1 MRMTRDW
8 WAVLLAALAA
18 VFVKLGR
25 RLGCPV
31 VTVAGPAPE
40 PRASVIRQRLAL
52 LPGLALLGVVG
63 YAGKLTEQSI
73 AAYGRAH
80 QLTLP
85 NIEYVLWAIVFGLIV
100 SNTIGVPKICRAG
113 VDTYEFWLKA
123 GIVLLG
129 VRFLLGDIVKLGGV
143 SLVCVVLEL
152 AMAIVVMTALG
163 RYFKLSPKLTSLLAI
178 GASICGVSAIIAA
191 KGAIDADDEDA
202 SYAIAAILAL
212 GAVSLVVFPLLGR
225 ALGMSDHAF
234 GLWVGLAV
242 DNTAEAAA
250 AGALY
255 SDAAGRFAVLAK
267 TTRNATLGF
276 VVLGYAIYWVRKDQA
291 REIANKGAFLWEKF
305 PKFVLGFLVISAAA
319 TFGAFT
325 AAEATDLANLSRWAF
340 LFTFAGV
347 GLKTNVRELSK
358 QGWRPLVV
366 GVVGEVAIA
375 VLTLVMV
382 LAAARIFVF

>member
-1 MRMTRDW
+1 M
-8 WAVLLAALAA
+8 
-18 VFVKLGR
+18 
-25 RLGCPV
+25 
-31 VTVAGPAPE
+31 VTVAGPAVQ
-40 PRASVIRQRLAL
+40 PRPNVMRQRLAL
-52 LPGLALLGVVG
+52 LPGLVLLGIVG
-63 YAGKLTEQSI
+63 YAGKLTEQSL
-73 AAYGRAH
+73 AAYGKAH

-100 SNTIGVPKICRAG
+100 SNTIGVPKICRPG

-152 AMAIVVMTALG
+152 AMAIAVMTALG
-163 RYFKLSPKLTSLLAI
+163 RYFRLSPKLTSLLSI

-212 GAVSLVVFPLLGR
+212 GAVSLVVFPLVGR
-225 ALGMSDHAF
+225 ALGMSDHAY

-242 DNTAEAAA
+242 DNTAESAA

-255 SDAAGRFAVLAK
+255 SDAAGKFAVLAK
-267 TTRNATLGF
+267 TTRNATIGF
-276 VVLGYAIYWVRKDQA
+276 VVLGYALYWVRKDQA

-305 PKFVLGFLVISAAA
+305 PKFVIGFLVISTAA
-319 TFGAFT
+319 TLGAFT
-325 AAEATDLANLSRWAF
+325 AAESTSLANLSRWAF

-347 GLKTNVRELSK
+347 GLQTNVRALSA

-382 LAAARIFVF
+382 LAAARSFVF

>member
-1 MRMTRDW
+1 M
-8 WAVLLAALAA
+8 
-18 VFVKLGR
+18 
-25 RLGCPV
+25 
-31 VTVAGPAPE
+31 VTVTAPPAVPPAG
-40 PRASVIRQRLAL
+40 ILRQRLAL
-52 LPGLALLGVVG
+52 LPGLFLLGLVG
-63 YAGKLTEQSI
+63 YAGKLTEQSL
-73 AAYGRAH
+73 ASYGRAH
-80 QLTLP
+80 DLTLP
-85 NIEYVLWAIVFGLIV
+85 NIEYVLWAIVFGLIM
-100 SNTIGVPKICRAG
+100 SNTVGVPKICRPG

-152 AMAIVVMTALG
+152 AMAITVMTALG
-163 RYFKLSPKLTSLLAI
+163 RWFKLSPKLTSLLSI

-191 KGAIDADDEDA
+191 KGAIEADDEDA

-212 GAVSLVVFPLLGR
+212 GAVSLVVFPLVGR
-225 ALGMSDHAF
+225 AIGMSDHAY

-267 TTRNATLGF
+267 TTRNATIGF
-276 VVLGYAIYWVRKDQA
+276 VVLGYALYWVRRSEA
-291 REIANKGAFLWEKF
+291 RQIANKGAFLWEKF
-305 PKFVLGFLVISAAA
+305 PKFVLGFLVISTVA
-319 TFGAFT
+319 TLGVFT
-325 AAEATDLANLSRWAF
+325 ARESADLANLSRWAF

-347 GLKTNVRELSK
+347 GLRTNVGELSR
-358 QGWRPLVV
+358 QGWRPLAV

-382 LAAARIFVF
+382 VFAARTFVF

>member
-1 MRMTRDW
+1 
-8 WAVLLAALAA
+8 
-18 VFVKLGR
+18 
-25 RLGCPV
+25 V
-31 VTVAGPAPE
+31 VTLGGPPIV
-40 PRASVIRQRLAL
+40 PRPSVLRQRLAL
-52 LPGLALLGVVG
+52 LPGLLLLGAVG
-63 YAGKLTEQSI
+63 YAGKLAEQSI
-73 AAYGRAH
+73 TSYGKAH

-100 SNTIGVPKICRAG
+100 SNTVGVPKICRAG
-113 VDTYEFWLKA
+113 VDTYEFWLKI

-152 AMAIVVMTALG
+152 ALAIAVMTALG
-163 RYFKLSPKLTSLLAI
+163 RWFRLSPKLTSLLAI

-191 KGAIDADDEDA
+191 KGAIEADDEDA

-212 GAVSLVVFPLLGR
+212 GAVSLVVFPLVGR
-225 ALGMSDHAF
+225 ALGMSDHAY

-255 SDAAGRFAVLAK
+255 SDAAGKFAVLAK

-276 VVLGYAIYWVRKDQA
+276 VVLGYALYWVRKDQV
-291 REIANKGAFLWEKF
+291 RDIANKGAFLWEKF

-319 TFGAFT
+319 TLGAFT
-325 AAEATDLANLSRWAF
+325 TRQSADLANLSRWAF

-347 GLKTNVRELSK
+347 GLRTNVRELAG

-366 GVVGEVAIA
+366 GVVGEFAIA
-375 VLTLVMV
+375 VLTLAMV
-382 LAAARIFVF
+382 LAAARSFLF

>member
-1 MRMTRDW
+1 
-8 WAVLLAALAA
+8 
-18 VFVKLGR
+18 
-25 RLGCPV
+25 
-31 VTVAGPAPE
+31 
-40 PRASVIRQRLAL
+40 
-52 LPGLALLGVVG
+52 VVG

-73 AAYGRAH
+73 TSYGRAH

-100 SNTIGVPKICRAG
+100 SNTVGVPKICRAG
-113 VDTYEFWLKA
+113 VDTYEFFLKI

-152 AMAIVVMTALG
+152 ALAIVVMTALG
-163 RYFKLSPKLTSLLAI
+163 RWFRLSPKLTSLLAI
-178 GASICGVSAIIAA
+178 GASVCGVSAIIAA
-191 KGAIDADDEDA
+191 KGAIEADDEDA

-212 GAVSLVVFPLLGR
+212 GAVSLVVFPLVGR
-225 ALGMSDHAF
+225 ALGMSDHAY

-242 DNTAEAAA
+242 DNTAESAA

-255 SDAAGRFAVLAK
+255 SDAAGKFAVLAK

-276 VVLGYAIYWVRKDQA
+276 VVLGYALYWVRKDQG

-325 AAEATDLANLSRWAF
+325 ARQTTDLANLSRWAF

-347 GLKTNVRELSK
+347 GLRTNVRELAG
-358 QGWRPLVV
+358 QGWRPLAV
-366 GVVGEVAIA
+366 GVVGEFAIA
-375 VLTLVMV
+375 VLTLAMV
-382 LAAARIFVF
+382 VAAARSPVLIPGRGFRRLV